1 MTKCM
6 LTYRQKT
13 TISNEL
19 KNDSMIEKDRELLA
33 RHLPTS
39 SLLHRPVT
47 GTRSATLSF
56 EIIYTLLEVTTKE
69 DIVQNRKTVVTA
81 PGKGGKG
88 SSGKS
93 GKGNKTKNK
102 SGKNAKAT
110 TPKPASK
117 PAPGDA
123 PTPPAEEKKSSPR
136 LKSTQTSDGKILT
149 AQTSSEQSSS
159 SATE

>member
-1 MTKCM
+1 M

-39 SLLHRPVT
+39 SLLHRPAA
-47 GTRSATLSF
+47 GARSATLSF

-69 DIVQNRKTVVTA
+69 EIVRNRKGVA
-81 PGKGGKG
+81 
-88 SSGKS
+88 
-93 GKGNKTKNK
+93 N
-102 SGKNAKAT
+102 
-110 TPKPASK
+110 TPKPVTSAKPGKAKTRKPANGNKSNKGGNNAKPAAPK
-117 PAPGDA
+117 PAPATATGDV
-123 PTPPAEEKKSSPR
+123 PTAAAEEKKSSPR
-136 LKSTQTSDGKILT
+136 RKSTQTSDGKTLT
-149 AQTSSEQSSS
+149 PQTSSEQSSS

>member
-1 MTKCM
+1 M

-39 SLLHRPVT
+39 SLLHRPAA
-47 GTRSATLSF
+47 GARSATLSF

-69 DIVQNRKTVVTA
+69 EIVKNRKA
-81 PGKGGKG
+81 
-88 SSGKS
+88 
-93 GKGNKTKNK
+93 
-102 SGKNAKAT
+102 AAT
-110 TPKPASK
+110 TPKPGKAKTRK
-117 PAPGDA
+117 PANGNKSNKGGNNAKPAAPKPASATATGDV
-123 PTPPAEEKKSSPR
+123 PTAAAEEKKSSPR
-136 LKSTQTSDGKILT
+136 RKSTQTSDGKTLT
-149 AQTSSEQSSS
+149 PQTSSEQSSS